1 MKAKMIWE
9 LCVFQNPERSKTVGK
24 SGRMLGSLSI
34 KVLNSGT
41 LVNLLLHKQN
51 PPELGFRPKQTP
63 PFGLFG
69 NIW

>member
-1 MKAKMIWE
+1 MIWE

-51 PPELGFRPKQTP
+51 PPELGFRPK
-63 PFGLFG
+63 
-69 NIW
+69 